1 MDPPQPVPGSGIQQ
15 AVLVPPQGG
24 FHLLTPHTLI
34 ACRHPEPS
42 ENIVH
47 SFFKETTLIP
57 HCCGCLQLLS
67 SSQCKLESVHSLAVP
82 QRGPS
87 ALEGH
92 A

>member
-15 AVLVPPQGG
+15 AVLVLPQGG
-24 FHLLTPHTLI
+24 SHLLTPRVLI

-42 ENIVH
+42 ENSVH
-47 SFFKETTLIP
+47 GFFQETSLIP
-57 HCCGCLQLLS
+57 HCCGHLQLLS
-67 SSQCKLESVHSLAVP
+67 SSQCKQESVHSLAVP